1 MVASQR
7 VLQLD
12 AEGKPAAIFEINNDV
27 TARKQTEKALR
38 RSEQRSR
45 SLFEFSPDAILVANR
60 DGGIADV
67 NAQLENFFGY
77 SRSEL
82 IGQPVEI
89 LIPERFRG
97 THPKHRTE
105 YVAGSRVRS
114 MGAGLELYGRRKDGT
129 EFPVDIMLG
138 PMEGEEGALVL
149 SVVRDLSQKKKDE
162 EALRLSEQQK
172 TYLEEELQIGHQ
184 FDEIVGESPGLKRVL
199 KQVENVA
206 TTDATVLILSFL
218 RISRFP

>member
-1 MVASQR
+1 
-7 VLQLD
+7 
-12 AEGKPAAIFEINNDV
+12 
-27 TARKQTEKALR
+27 
-38 RSEQRSR
+38 
-45 SLFEFSPDAILVANR
+45 
-60 DGGIADV
+60 
-67 NAQLENFFGY
+67 
-77 SRSEL
+77 
-82 IGQPVEI
+82 
-89 LIPERFRG
+89 
-97 THPKHRTE
+97 
-105 YVAGSRVRS
+105 
-114 MGAGLELYGRRKDGT
+114 
-129 EFPVDIMLG
+129 VDIMLG